1 MADEKK
7 TVTPLKAK
15 NERFTDKP
23 LGFVAALA
31 AHAVLIFGLI
41 TVFQW
46 NTEPVTFTAELWAP
60 ESASTETV
68 KPHVKESVMPEEP
81 AVTKPT
87 QEEIQERIDREAQ
100 IRLAEEEK
108 QKKLEEM
115 ARKKLEQERK
125 LQEQKRAL
133 EAKKRREEAERR
145 RQEELR
151 KEELARILGASPV
164 KNAERVGKTTG
175 DMRVTTPNAGAFGQA
190 NYVAKVIA
198 MLRSRIIFQVPAGLK
213 SGERQAVYTVYLL
226 PDGSQA
232 KPPTLEKSSGL
243 PAFDAA
249 VESAIRWCN
258 PFPPAEAGKVLPRTI
273 QITFDPVDSSN
284 NR

>member
-7 TVTPLKAK
+7 TATPLKAE
-15 NERFTDKP
+15 NERITDKP

-31 AHAVLIFGLI
+31 AHAVLIFGLVS
-41 TVFQW
+41 VFLCF
-46 NTEPVTFTAELWAP
+46 TEPVTFSAELWAP
-60 ESASTETV
+60 ENASAEALTP
-68 KPHVKESVMPEEP
+68 KPREKVVPEETP
-81 AVTKPT
+81 ITKPT
-87 QEEIQERIDREAQ
+87 PEEIQERIDREAQ
-100 IRLAEEEK
+100 IRIAEEEK
-108 QKKLEEM
+108 QKKLEEL
-115 ARKKLEQERK
+115 ARKKLQEARR
-125 LQEQKRAL
+125 LEEQKRAL
-133 EAKKRREEAERR
+133 EAKKKREEAEKR

-151 KEELARILGASPV
+151 KEELARILGAAPV

-175 DMRVTTPNAGAFGQA
+175 DMRVTTPHAGMSGQA

-198 MLRSRIIFQVPAGLK
+198 MLRPRIIFQVPPGLK
-213 SGERQAVYTVYLL
+213 SGERQAGYTVYLL

-258 PFPPAEAGKVLPRTI
+258 PFPPAEAGKALPRTI
-273 QITFDPVDSSN
+273 QITFDPVESS
-284 NR
+284 R

>member
-68 KPHVKESVMPEEP
+68 KPNVKENVVSEEP

-151 KEELARILGASPV
+151 KEELPRSKTPNTSVKRRATCALQHPMPALSGKPTMSRKSLLCSVRALSFRCRRGLKAENGKRSIRCTYCPMDLKQNPRHWKKARGFLPLMRPWKAPFAGAIPSRPPKPV
-164 KNAERVGKTTG
+164 KFFRGPFKLHLIPWIAATTDNA
-175 DMRVTTPNAGAFGQA
+175 Q
-190 NYVAKVIA
+190 
-198 MLRSRIIFQVPAGLK
+198 
-213 SGERQAVYTVYLL
+213 
-226 PDGSQA
+226 
-232 KPPTLEKSSGL
+232 
-243 PAFDAA
+243 
-249 VESAIRWCN
+249 
-258 PFPPAEAGKVLPRTI
+258 
-273 QITFDPVDSSN
+273 
-284 NR
+284 